1 MKRDFLTLSDFN
13 ETGIRALL
21 DRAIEMKKKKK
32 SASGWGGGAG
42 HVGNG
47 ASLAGRSVG
56 LIFEKASTRTRVSFE
71 AAIYQLGA
79 HSIYMNP
86 NDIQLGRG
94 ETVADTARV
103 LSSYLD
109 AIIIRTF
116 AHERVE
122 EFAKYSRVPVIN
134 GLTDRHHPC
143 QGLADL
149 MTMLEKKG
157 RLEGLKVAFIGDGN
171 NVANSLI
178 EGASRMGMDL
188 SVACPEGFEPDPLVL
203 ENAMKIKN
211 SRGEIVV
218 LREPKEAA
226 GRADVVYT
234 DVWVSMGQE
243 KKADDKKNRF
253 KNYQINDALLACA
266 KPDAIVMHCL
276 PAHRGEEIT
285 NEVMDGPR
293 SAVFDQAE
301 NRLYT
306 GKALLERLLPA

>member
-1 MKRDFLTLSDFN
+1 MKRDFLTLLDFDKS
-13 ETGIRALL
+13 EIRALL
-21 DRAIEMKKKKK
+21 DRAMEMKRANVPG
-32 SASGWGGGAG
+32 SLSGP
-42 HVGNG
+42 
-47 ASLAGRSVG
+47 SLSDRSVG

-71 AAIYQLGA
+71 AAVYQLGA
-79 HSIYMNP
+79 HPIYMNP

-103 LSSYLD
+103 LSSYLN

-116 AHERVE
+116 AHERIE
-122 EFAKYSRVPVIN
+122 EFAKSSLVPVIN

-143 QGLADL
+143 QALADL

-157 RLEGLKVAFIGDGN
+157 RLEGLKVAYIGDGN

-178 EGASRMGMDL
+178 QAASVMKMDL

-203 ENAMKIKN
+203 ENALKN
-211 SRGEIVV
+211 ARSEIVV
-218 LREPKEAA
+218 LREPREAA

-243 KKADDKKNRF
+243 KKANDKKNRF
-253 KNYQINDALLACA
+253 KNYQINDALLSCA

-293 SAVFDQAE
+293 SVVFEQAE

-306 GKALLERLLPA
+306 GKAVLERLLLPDARS